1 MTTVPVTSAAPT
13 LGAAPV
19 TAVHPVGVARTHDP
33 VVRGIAV
40 ALALV
45 ALGLTGFLGY
55 VGVVSDLVQHRAQE
69 VAFTE
74 FRNNAYL
81 ATQPVQYVA
90 PSTVVTAPGLPP
102 PDVIPSLAVG
112 VPVGLLQIPELGMS
126 QVVLEGTDGRTLM
139 DGPGHR
145 VNTAL
150 PGQAGAS
157 YVYGRRATF
166 GGPFA
171 DIARLPRGTQI
182 TVTTG
187 QGTSVYRV
195 TGVRRAGDPLPP
207 PLAAG
212 AGRLTLETAG
222 GRPYLPT
229 SAVFVDAAL
238 DLTKMPGGAAFPSG
252 ARGTVQERE
261 AAFASD
267 LGAVLPLLLWGQLL
281 LLCSVTVSIAWVRW
295 GRASTWLVGAPV
307 VLAVAWQVAH
317 TAARLLPNLM

>member
-1 MTTVPVTSAAPT
+1 MTTVPVAGAPSVASVAF
-13 LGAAPV
+13 AAPV
-19 TAVHPVGVARTHDP
+19 GATRTRDP
-33 VVRGIAV
+33 VVNGIGV
-40 ALALV
+40 ALALI
-45 ALGLTGFLGY
+45 ALGLAAFLGY
-55 VGVVSDLVQHRAQE
+55 VGVVSDLVQHRAQD

-74 FRNNAYL
+74 FRANTYL

-90 PSTVVTAPGLPP
+90 PSTAVTAPGQPA
-102 PDVIPSLAVG
+102 PDVVASLAVG
-112 VPVGLLQIPELGMS
+112 VPVALLQIPELRMA

-171 DIARLPRGTQI
+171 DVARLPVGTPI

-195 TGVRRAGDPLPP
+195 SRVRGAGDPLPP
-207 PLAAG
+207 PLAVG

-222 GRPYLPT
+222 GTPYLPT

-238 DLTKMPGGAAFPSG
+238 DLSSLPGRAAFPSG
-252 ARGTVQERE
+252 ARGVVQPRE
-261 AAFASD
+261 TAFASD
-267 LGAVLPLLLWGQLL
+267 PSAMLPLALWGQLL
-281 LLCSVTVSIAWVRW
+281 VLCVVAVSVGWVRW

-307 VLAVAWQVAH
+307 VLAVSWQVAQ